1 VDVTML
7 QTICLQEEVDL
18 LLPGIRAV
26 SSRLT

>member
-1 VDVTML
+1 ML